1 MASAGTRRGGE
12 IVVEIDERRP
22 GQMSGEVF
30 LAARR
35 AAEGPANVE
44 QRRRVALQQ
53 GWGADHDTGH
63 VSRRAHGAG

>member
-1 MASAGTRRGGE
+1 MASAGTRRGGK

-30 LAARR
+30 LAAGG

-44 QRRRVALQQ
+44 QRRCIALQQ
-53 GWGADHDTGH
+53 VLG
-63 VSRRAHGAG
+63 R

>member
-1 MASAGTRRGGE
+1 MASAGTRRGGK

-30 LAARR
+30 LAAGG

-44 QRRRVALQQ
+44 QCRCIALQQ
-53 GWGADHDTGH
+53 VWGADHDTAH